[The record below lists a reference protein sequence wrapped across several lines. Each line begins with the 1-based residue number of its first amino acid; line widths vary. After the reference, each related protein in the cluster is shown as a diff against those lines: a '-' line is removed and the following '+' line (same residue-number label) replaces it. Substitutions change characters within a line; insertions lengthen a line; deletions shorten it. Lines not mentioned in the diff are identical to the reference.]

1 MDPSLLTG
9 WTSLEFIENLSTIPT
24 AFAPRKAVCLSLRW
38 LSAHLQKE
46 VKDAFHK
53 KDFFFILIIG
63 GVIWGDVQVKDTF
76 HHRPVKTACK
86 NLEMQ
91 LILDL
96 LRQDSVKIPSSSRDQ
111 MMKMF
116 YNAWEKTC
124 SYVDNEEIFKSN
136 MMTLP
141 SMEVKTI

>member
-1 MDPSLLTG
+1 
-9 WTSLEFIENLSTIPT
+9 
-24 AFAPRKAVCLSLRW
+24 
-38 LSAHLQKE
+38 
-46 VKDAFHK
+46 
-53 KDFFFILIIG
+53 
-63 GVIWGDVQVKDTF
+63 
-76 HHRPVKTACK
+76 
-86 NLEMQ
+86 MQ